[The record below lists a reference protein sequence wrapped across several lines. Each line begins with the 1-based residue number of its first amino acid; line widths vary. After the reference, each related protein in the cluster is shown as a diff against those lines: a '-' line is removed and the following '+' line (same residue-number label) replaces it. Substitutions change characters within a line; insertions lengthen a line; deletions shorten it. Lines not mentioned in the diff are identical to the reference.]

1 MTKLTL
7 GLCQLRQTYDLERN
21 RAHAYELV
29 RRAAAQ
35 GAQMIALPEM
45 FACAYEPE
53 AIKAL
58 AAIEP
63 AISAEC
69 AALARELG
77 CWLLAGSLPVAFDGG
92 LRNRAQVFGP
102 NGASVHH
109 HDKIHLFD
117 CQPPDGPLV
126 CESATVAAGDELETF
141 ETPWGRAAVLICYDL
156 RFTPLIELLA
166 ERDVRLLFVP
176 AAFSLATGRA
186 HWEMLVRLRAV
197 ELQGFVVGIQPAT
210 NPALSYV
217 PWGHSLVADPWGEVV
232 AAAADGE
239 EVLVAELDLEAVERI
254 RARFPLKR
262 HHRRELY
269 ATHWEAR

>member
-1 MTKLTL
+1 MAKLKL
-7 GLCQLRQTYDLERN
+7 GLCQLRQTYELERN
-21 RAHAYELV
+21 RLRAFELV
-29 RRAAAQ
+29 RRAAEQ

-58 AAIEP
+58 AQLEP

-69 AALARELG
+69 AALARELD
-77 CWLLAGSLPVAFDGG
+77 CYLVAGSLPVASAGG

-102 NGASVHH
+102 DGACVHH

-126 CESATVAAGDELETF
+126 RESATLDAGSALETF

-197 ELQGFVVGIQPAT
+197 ELQGFVAGIQPAT

-239 EVLVAELDLEAVERI
+239 EVVIAELDLEDVERI

-262 HHRRELY
+262 HHRNDLY
-269 ATHWEAR
+269 VTRWEDK